1 MKRFGDYYFW
11 KYNNR
16 EVQNLVKTV
25 IERYMLNRDLDMKN
39 KIYLVNP
46 NYLQTKINSLMAIPG
61 EIGFTVRM
69 GLFTGLREEEL
80 YYIHDREIC
89 YNELGCKCNNL
100 HPINIDC
107 SSGITIIGINWI
119 RGNKKAFVTILP
131 TKMWEQFRRITKF
144 DRHDI
149 VAAHSIT
156 KRDADILY
164 MGLRKIHY
172 NVMRF
177 KDTMT
182 ADEADALAGRAKTV
196 AAQHYVLHDL
206 RLFAD
211 KYVKAWNN
219 IGLNIV

>member
-1 MKRFGDYYFW
+1 
-11 KYNNR
+11 
-16 EVQNLVKTV
+16 LVRTT
-25 IERYMLNRDLDMKN
+25 IERYMLNRDLDMKD

-46 NYLQTKINSLMAIPG
+46 NYLQCKINALMAIPG

-69 GLFTGLREEEL
+69 GLLTGLREEKL
-80 YYIHDREIC
+80 YYIHDKEIC
-89 YNELGCKCNNL
+89 CNELGCKCNT
-100 HPINIDC
+100 
-107 SSGITIIGINWI
+107 GITIIGINWI
-119 RGNKKAFVTILP
+119 RGNIKAFVTILP

-172 NVMRF
+172 NVMCF

-196 AAQHYVLHDL
+196 AAQHPL
-206 RLFAD
+206 
-211 KYVKAWNN
+211 
-219 IGLNIV
+219 